1 MKAPECGLRSADVS
15 VCPLQRAHGRLSEQ
29 PACLQPRHSQSVHS
43 DTLGV
48 PSMNVV
54 NNLIIRGCALSTIET
69 HGRLCGEIHDGGGG
83 KGVSLEPEA
92 NMQSEFLVHLLILT
106 QGVIKRGFCSSS
118 KRNIR
123 TIFTERFTCEAFP
136 AKFLSGQIQGIS
148 CKVFVHGNQLTLDLR
163 RGYATSFPRTK

>member
-15 VCPLQRAHGRLSEQ
+15 VCPLQRARGRLSEQ

-106 QGVIKRGFCSSS
+106 QEVIKRGFCSAAKGISVLYLLNDLPARLFQPSS
-118 KRNIR
+118 G
-123 TIFTERFTCEAFP
+123 P
-136 AKFLSGQIQGIS
+136 AKFR
-148 CKVFVHGNQLTLDLR
+148 VFHVR
-163 RGYATSFPRTK
+163 FSSMVTSSP